1 MQNHRATASV
11 FWLAGLICALTLGNV
26 GTVRADLGFWSA
38 HLVGTWRHPSNGDR
52 YQFRSDATY
61 TFFAGAA
68 KRRNG
73 NVSHSGFWKIVQPTA
88 KESGGSPEGPVALRL
103 NAHSRV
109 VLEGKKPR
117 VLRSNR
123 IFRLVVDV
131 TVIPKED
138 NLVDKKYY
146 LINRT
151 RWVRVR

>member
-1 MQNHRATASV
+1 MQNHRATAFV
-11 FWLAGLICALTLGNV
+11 LWLAGLIFVLTLGQV
-26 GTVRADLGFWSA
+26 STVRADLGFWSA

-73 NVSHSGFWKIVQPTA
+73 NWSHSGFWKIVEPTA
-88 KESGGSPEGPVALRL
+88 KESGGSLEGPVALSLKAR
-103 NAHSRV
+103 NRV
-109 VLEGKKPR
+109 VFEGKKPR

-131 TVIPKED
+131 ALKED
-138 NLVDKKYY
+138 NFVAKKYY
-146 LINRT
+146 FINGT